1 MKKISIGKGL
11 QKMKN
16 YLMKMNKIIMNLEKI
31 NQICNKKFKRSKGKR
46 EKDKKNKKTCIYL
59 IYFSDKYLS

>member
-46 EKDKKNKKTCIYL
+46 GKDKKNKKTYIYL
-59 IYFSDKYLS
+59 ISFSDKYLN